1 MVWQPPQA
9 RLAQPLRV
17 LEATPAW
24 TIQSGQFTA
33 CVELEQPGRF
43 PLRVLEQNPRRDVE
57 TLCARDPGL
66 T

>member
-33 CVELEQPGRF
+33 CVELGQPGRY
-43 PLRVLEQNPRRDVE
+43 PLRVLEQ
-57 TLCARDPGL
+57 DPGVTSKPFVL
-66 T
+66 VIQG